1 MLGIFCFFIL
11 AIIGLSCLDKKNFIE
26 SVNNSFDKPLPRLVG
41 FRLMETSA
49 ILDEVLR
56 SNLQIPILLD
66 SSNPIRSILSLEARE
81 EVNQSKF

>member
-11 AIIGLSCLDKKNFIE
+11 AIIGLSYLDKKNFIE
-26 SVNNSFDKPLPRLVG
+26 SVNNSFDKPLPRFFG

-66 SSNPIRSILSLEARE
+66 SSNSIRSILSLEASD
-81 EVNQSKF
+81 EVN